1 MMNSNEKDKRMPEE
15 LKTYSQ
21 ATKQLGGAIN
31 TNCTD
36 SFEAQVIKKKILESY
51 NSWAH
56 SIYERSFLNWGLWNK
71 KIAREYERLNF
82 DFSALCPY
90 QDIYSQLLLYYL
102 IRPLL
107 KREFFNK
114 RLLEI
119 GCGNGIG
126 LKMNSSLLRSEY
138 ALGIDLVHKLVSNA
152 ESNFYSKDQVNY
164 LQADSEALPLNDAS
178 FDIINNVESSHLY
191 PRLEYFFSEVVRVLA
206 PGGYFCYADIHT
218 DAKQQARRLEKFIA
232 SRNDLQIIQK
242 KNITKLVQASIY
254 RRLIVNEKE
263 FYQLAISLFGSSPEV
278 LKKELASLA
287 QAMGISFLPW
297 WKIWVKTEELRP
309 IAKVARNNPYWGG
322 KKLFFY
328 YLIQKV

>member
-1 MMNSNEKDKRMPEE
+1 MTEE

-21 ATKQLGGAIN
+21 AANQLGQAVN
-31 TNCTD
+31 ANCTD
-36 SFEAQVIKKKILESY
+36 SYEAQVIKKKVLESY

-56 SIYERSFLNWGLWNK
+56 ALYDKAFLNWGLWNK
-71 KIAREYERLNF
+71 KIAREYENLNF
-82 DFSALCPY
+82 NFSALCPY
-90 QDIYSQLLLYYL
+90 QNIHSQLLLYYL

-107 KREFFNK
+107 NCSFFNK

-126 LKMNSSLLRSEY
+126 LKMSSSLLRTEY

-152 ESNFYSKDQVNY
+152 ENNFYSKGLVNY
-164 LQADSEALPLNDAS
+164 VQADAEALPLSDAS

-191 PRLEYFFSEVVRVLA
+191 PRLEYFFSEVARVLA

-218 DAKQQARRLEKFIA
+218 DAKQQVKRLEKFIA

-242 KNITKLVQASIY
+242 KNITRLVQASIY
-254 RRLIVNEKE
+254 RRLIIGEKG
-263 FYQLAISLFGSSPEV
+263 FYQLAVSLFGSDPLV
-278 LKKELASLA
+278 LKRELASLA
-287 QAMGISFLPW
+287 HAMGISFLPW

-309 IAKVARNNPYWGG
+309 IAKAARHDPYWGG

>member
-1 MMNSNEKDKRMPEE
+1 MSEE

-21 ATKQLGGAIN
+21 AAQQLGAAVN
-31 TNCTD
+31 ANCTD
-36 SFEAQVIKKKILESY
+36 SYEAQVIKKKVLESY

-56 SIYERSFLNWGLWNK
+56 SIYDRSFLNWGLWNK
-71 KIAREYERLNF
+71 KIAREYEKLQFN
-82 DFSALCPY
+82 FSALCPY

-102 IRPLL
+102 IRPLIKL
-107 KREFFNK
+107 KYFNK

-126 LKMNSSLLRSEY
+126 LKMNSALLRTEY
-138 ALGIDLVHKLVSNA
+138 ALGIDLVHKLVRNA
-152 ESNFYSKDQVNY
+152 ENNFYSKGLVSY
-164 LQADSEALPLNDAS
+164 LQADAEALPLGDAS
-178 FDIINNVESSHLY
+178 FDIITNVESSHLY
-191 PRLEYFFSEVVRVLA
+191 PRLEYFFSEVGRVLA

-218 DAKQQARRLEKFIA
+218 DAKQQAQRLERFVA
-232 SRNDLQIIQK
+232 SRKDLQIIQK
-242 KNITKLVQASIY
+242 KNITRLVQASIY
-254 RRLIVNEKE
+254 RRIIVAEKK
-263 FYQLAISLFGSSPEV
+263 FYQMAISLFGSDPEV
-278 LKKELASLA
+278 LNKELASLA

-309 IAKVARNNPYWGG
+309 IAKAARNNQYWGG

>member
-1 MMNSNEKDKRMPEE
+1 MPAN

-21 ATKQLGGAIN
+21 AASQLGVAVS
-31 TNCTD
+31 TNCTN
-36 SFEAQVIKKKILESY
+36 SSEAQIIKKQVLESY

-56 SIYERSFLNWGLWNK
+56 SIYDKAFLNWGLWNK
-71 KIAREYERLNF
+71 KIAREYENLNF
-82 DFSALCPY
+82 NFAALCPY
-90 QDIYSQLLLYYL
+90 QDIHSQLLLYYL
-102 IRPLL
+102 IRPLFL
-107 KREFFNK
+107 KKFFYK

-126 LKMNSSLLRSEY
+126 LKMNSSLMRTEY

-152 ESNFYSKDQVNY
+152 ENNFYKQEQVNY
-164 LQADSEALPLNDAS
+164 VQADAESLPLNDSS

-191 PRLEYFFSEVVRVLA
+191 PRLECFFAEVARVLA

-218 DAKQQARRLEKFIA
+218 DAKQQAQRLENFIA
-232 SRNDLQIIQK
+232 SRSDLQIIQK
-242 KNITKLVQASIY
+242 KNITGLVQASIY
-254 RRLIVNEKE
+254 RRLIVNEKK
-263 FYQLAISLFGSSPEV
+263 FCQNAVSMFGSNPVV
-278 LKKELASLA
+278 LQRELASLA

-297 WKIWVKTEELRP
+297 WKIWVKTEKLRP
-309 IAKVARNNPYWGG
+309 IAKAARHNPYWGG

>member
-1 MMNSNEKDKRMPEE
+1 MPEN

-21 ATKQLGGAIN
+21 AANQLGAAVSA
-31 TNCTD
+31 NCTN
-36 SFEAQVIKKKILESY
+36 SSEAQIIKKQVLESY

-56 SIYERSFLNWGLWNK
+56 SIYDRAFLNWGLWNK
-71 KIAREYERLNF
+71 KIAREYKNLNF
-82 DFSALCPY
+82 NFSALCPY
-90 QDIYSQLLLYYL
+90 QDIHSQLLLYYL
-102 IRPLL
+102 IRPLFL
-107 KREFFNK
+107 RKFFNK

-126 LKMNSSLLRSEY
+126 LKMNSSLMRTEY
-138 ALGIDLVHKLVSNA
+138 ALGIDLVYKLVSNA
-152 ESNFYSKDQVNY
+152 ENNFYNKGQVNY
-164 LQADSEALPLNDAS
+164 VQADAESLPLSDSS

-191 PRLEYFFSEVVRVLA
+191 PRLEYFFAEVARVLA

-218 DAKQQARRLEKFIA
+218 DAKQQTQRLEKFIA
-232 SRNDLQIIQK
+232 SRPDLKIIQK
-242 KNITKLVQASIY
+242 KNITGLVQASIY

-263 FYQLAISLFGSSPEV
+263 FCQNAVSMFGSDPE
-278 LKKELASLA
+278 LFQRELASLA

-309 IAKVARNNPYWGG
+309 IAKAARHNPYWGG